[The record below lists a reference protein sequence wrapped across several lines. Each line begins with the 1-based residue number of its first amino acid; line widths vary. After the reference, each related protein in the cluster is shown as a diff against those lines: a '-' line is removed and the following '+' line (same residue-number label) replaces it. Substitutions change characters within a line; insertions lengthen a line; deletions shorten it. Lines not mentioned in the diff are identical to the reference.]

1 MSLDGNGT
9 WGAVLFDLDGTLADT
24 VELILRC
31 YRHTMRVHL
40 GAPLPDERWLA
51 GIGTPLRTQL
61 SEFARD
67 ADEALAMAETY
78 SAFQK
83 TIHDEMVAPFP
94 GALEMVG
101 ELRRRGVGVAV
112 VTSKRR
118 EMAGRT
124 LARCG
129 FGDAYDVLV
138 AADDVERAKP
148 HPEPVLRALDQ
159 LRLGGMA
166 DRTLFVGD
174 SPFDLRA
181 GRAAGTR
188 TAAALWGP
196 FGHDVLE
203 AEAADYY
210 LSSPMEVLGL
220 RP

>member
-1 MSLDGNGT
+1 MSAGANGT
-9 WGAVLFDLDGTLADT
+9 WAAVLFDLDGTLADT

-31 YRHTMRVHL
+31 YRHTMEVHL

-51 GIGTPLRTQL
+51 GIGTPLAAQL
-61 SEFARD
+61 REFARD
-67 ADEALAMAETY
+67 AEEAAAMAETY
-78 SAFQK
+78 ATFQK
-83 TIHDEMVAPFP
+83 TIHDQMVAPFP
-94 GALEMVG
+94 GAVEMVE
-101 ELRRRGVGVAV
+101 ELRHGGVAVGV

-118 EMAGRT
+118 EMARRT

-129 FGDAYDVLV
+129 FDGAYDVLV

-148 HPEPVLRALDQ
+148 DPEPVLRALDQ
-159 LRLGGMA
+159 LGLTA
-166 DRTLFVGD
+166 AAKRTLFVGD
-174 SPFDLRA
+174 SPFDLRS

-196 FGHDVLE
+196 FRHEVLV

-210 LSSPMEVLGL
+210 VNAPGEVLKL